1 MTIINFSSLYSFLG
15 NLHSFVPFTLGSS
28 RAFPPLFVQIE
39 VTHRCNAGCPMCYQN
54 NKLGIEEELT
64 LGEIRQIIDQLP
76 PWCVLSLT
84 GGEPFI
90 REDFAPILEYGLKKR
105 KCTILTNASLVTDSH
120 IEMMVRNKLLLI
132 AVSIDGIGDTHDG
145 IRKRAGLFDKAVETI
160 KKIQQMKKERN
171 TIFPLIDIK
180 TVILKENLNQLH
192 DILALADRL
201 SVDFVTYSVP
211 RAMDNLYSAP
221 YREDIR
227 EICQSLPAGPQL
239 ENYELALLTKQV
251 SMIRKYSG
259 KTKVRFYPANMLNE
273 RTLEKFYRQELSP
286 QNFQACLLPWSRM
299 SISPH
304 GDVYPC
310 LSYLVG
316 NVRQESLARI
326 WNGDRFREFRKRL
339 DRKKLSNC
347 CLGCCNSVCSDRSA
361 DFSVNMS
368 KRKEII

>member
-1 MTIINFSSLYSFLG
+1 MSIINFSSLYSFLG
-15 NLHSFVPFTLGSS
+15 NLHSFVPLALGSS

-54 NKLGIEEELT
+54 NKLSIAEEMT
-64 LGEIRQIIDQLP
+64 LGEIKHIIDQLP

-120 IEMMVRNKLLLI
+120 IEMMVKSKLLLM

-160 KKIQQMKKERN
+160 RKVQEKKKERN
-171 TIFPLIDIK
+171 TLFPLIDLK
-180 TVILKENLNQLH
+180 TVILKENLGQLT
-192 DILALADRL
+192 DILELADRL

-227 EICQSLPAGPQL
+227 EICQSLPTYPRL
-239 ENYELALLTKQV
+239 EDDELDLLKTQIAR
-251 SMIRKYSG
+251 IRNYSG
-259 KTKVRFYPANMLNE
+259 KTKIRFYPANMLNE
-273 RTLEKFYRQELSP
+273 KTLEKFYRQELSP
-286 QNFQACLLPWSRM
+286 QNFQACSLPWSRM

-310 LSYLVG
+310 LSYRVG
-316 NVRQESLARI
+316 NVRRESLARI
-326 WNGDRFREFRKRL
+326 WNGDRFREFRKCL
-339 DRKKLSNC
+339 ERKRLSNF
-347 CLGCCNSVCSDRSA
+347 CLGCCNSVCTERVA
-361 DFSVNMS
+361 D
-368 KRKEII
+368 